1 MKNVDNGWSGSSWV
15 EKGDVCV
22 GMFVVLGTELVVGRE
37 VNVGISVGYEIGEIS
52 GDNVGNCVVGA
63 IVGVVVMNEDWIG
76 FSDGKSS
83 CNDGS
88 EVPIEPML
96 GGTDG

>member
-1 MKNVDNGWSGSSWV
+1 M
-15 EKGDVCV
+15 
-22 GMFVVLGTELVVGRE
+22 LGTEVVVGRE

-63 IVGVVVMNEDWIG
+63 IVGVVEMNGWLGG
-76 FSDGKSS
+76 FSVGKSS
-83 CNDGS
+83 FNDGS

>member
-1 MKNVDNGWSGSSWV
+1 LKNVDNGWSGSSWV

-22 GMFVVLGTELVVGRE
+22 GVFVVLGSELVVGRE

-63 IVGVVVMNEDWIG
+63 IVGVVVAEGWLG
-76 FSDGKSS
+76 FSVGKSS

-88 EVPIEPML
+88 EVIAELML